1 MFFSF
6 SNLYIQNWT
15 VTLSVWLHD
24 LTRLWAIT
32 AGQSISVGSVNSCS
46 AVYVGSPHQSP
57 VAWVG
62 GMHVGKGKVYNTCML
77 QMQCQ
82 AKLWFCWVQITWSML
97 ILINAFMASSNVW
110 KLYISTSV
118 SLDTSFVYSRINLFS
133 RIFQCILVLPNSN
146 FHLICMPFF
155 SVLYSYCTV
164 HWNKMSN

>member
-62 GMHVGKGKVYNTCML
+62 GMHVGKGKVYNHVHAADAMPS
-77 QMQCQ
+77 
-82 AKLWFCWVQITWSML
+82 QIMVLLGTNYM
-97 ILINAFMASSNVW
+97 INA
-110 KLYISTSV
+110 Y
-118 SLDTSFVYSRINLFS
+118 LDKCIYGIKQRVKAVHFNKCFS
-133 RIFQCILVLPNSN
+133 G
-146 FHLICMPFF
+146 H
-155 SVLYSYCTV
+155 
-164 HWNKMSN
+164 